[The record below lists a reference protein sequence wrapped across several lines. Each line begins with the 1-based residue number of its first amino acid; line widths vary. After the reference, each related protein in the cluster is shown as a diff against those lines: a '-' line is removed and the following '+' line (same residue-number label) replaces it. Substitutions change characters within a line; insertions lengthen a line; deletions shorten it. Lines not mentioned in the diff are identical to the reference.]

1 MKMVRVTLDLPA
13 ATQLVALQ
21 QLANSQGCQLF
32 RREDG
37 TFVMRPLGP
46 SVGMV
51 PQQVPA

>member
-13 ATQLVALQ
+13 ATQLAALQ
-21 QLANSQGCQLF
+21 KLATDQGCQLF

-37 TFVMRPLGP
+37 TFVMRPVGP
-46 SVGMV
+46 GFGLV